1 MFFTLKKAFCRAI
14 LQQNA
19 FYSTKCYHWFTASYK
34 DFRIILEFS
43 FLTFAKKVVLLQP
56 IFEKKI
62 LTILN

>member
-1 MFFTLKKAFCRAI
+1 MTFFTLKKAFCRAI

-19 FYSTKCYHWFTASYK
+19 FYSAKYYNWFTVSYK

-56 IFEKKI
+56 ILKRKY
-62 LTILN
+62 